1 MPESAQASVA
11 APTHCINR
19 KLVNAHLNE
28 SYSSFIKMNLP
39 LVPLTQGSPMHIL
52 NSLPNE
58 ILRNI
63 FEFLDKKDFAM
74 AADSCTKYRS
84 IAKEAISEQ
93 HSLID
98 EADISKMDRRT
109 LVKFLRNFGACIESY
124 VLNCGNMTYGCE
136 NRYLELFYHCFH
148 VGDIALKDVGDIARK
163 L

>member
-1 MPESAQASVA
+1 
-11 APTHCINR
+11 
-19 KLVNAHLNE
+19 
-28 SYSSFIKMNLP
+28 
-39 LVPLTQGSPMHIL
+39 MHIL

-63 FEFLDKKDFAM
+63 FEFLDKKDLTM
-74 AADSCTKYRS
+74 AADSCTKFRA

-98 EADISKMDRRT
+98 EADISKMDKRT

-136 NRYLELFYHCFH
+136 NRYLELFCRCFD
-148 VGDIALKDVGDIARK
+148 VGDIALKNLEIINYSKEQNDLFSKHIQRITFRLRTLKLTNCTGLRK
-163 L
+163 SWGIKSTGRQ